1 MKNNNKL
8 QWKLKHWQ
16 QQEHLVH
23 IPRPV
28 RDEGYRGEQH
38 HVDDGG
44 PVGGEGDLGVGPR
57 KQEQTLNKVNKDN
70 YSKPFSCH

>member
-57 KQEQTLNKVNKDN
+57 KQERTLNKDN
-70 YSKPFSCH
+70 YSKQFSCN